1 MTTPLSGM
9 GLVHGAGNR
18 VAERPDTAEVTPE
31 WVRATR
37 VLVRRVVADGVADR
51 ERLLAAEAAMA
62 DDPVDDGETRRQARE
77 TPRAWMLRRREA
89 LGVGIIR

>member
-18 VAERPDTAEVTPE
+18 EAERPDTAEVTPE
-31 WVRATR
+31 WVRAMR
-37 VLVRRVVADGVADR
+37 AMIRKVVADGGADR

-62 DDPVDDGETRRQARE
+62 DAPPDDGERRWPARE

-89 LGVGIIR
+89 LGLGVIR